1 MLLFGAPSVP
11 GMVITFPIMQRTTA
25 LLLVSRENTASSQA
39 VVERGETIECAQLK
53 RNRIKMFEK
62 MLDLCPR

>member
-11 GMVITFPIMQRTTA
+11 GMVITVPIMQRTTA